1 MSVLGW
7 FLGVRLY
14 HGRIIKMRKSLKQ
27 QALRA
32 FLYAK
37 VAISHAHE
45 TKAVVQASWLP
56 AIDE

>member
-1 MSVLGW
+1 
-7 FLGVRLY
+7 
-14 HGRIIKMRKSLKQ
+14 MRKSLKQ

>member
-1 MSVLGW
+1 
-7 FLGVRLY
+7 
-14 HGRIIKMRKSLKQ
+14 MRKSLEQ

-37 VAISHAHE
+37 VAISHACE
-45 TKAVVQASWLP
+45 TKAAVQASWLP